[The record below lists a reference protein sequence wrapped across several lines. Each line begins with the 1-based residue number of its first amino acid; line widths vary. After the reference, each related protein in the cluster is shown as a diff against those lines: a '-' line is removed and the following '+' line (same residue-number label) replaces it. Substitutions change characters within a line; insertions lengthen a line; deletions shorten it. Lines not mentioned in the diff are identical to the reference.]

1 MYGDSLLV
9 AKTSVTIKKLKSK
22 KKYYFRVK
30 AYKKYGSRKV
40 LSKKWSN
47 VKRVKKKKDS
57 MRKIMFCLKNNC

>member
-9 AKTSVTIKKLKSK
+9 TKTSVTIKKLKSK

-47 VKRVKKKKDS
+47 VKRVKIK
-57 MRKIMFCLKNNC
+57 

>member
-9 AKTSVTIKKLKSK
+9 TKTSVTIKKLKSK

-47 VKRVKKKKDS
+47 VKRVK
-57 MRKIMFCLKNNC
+57 